1 MEKENILIACVGIT
15 DPIRSDY
22 DGPILHITRY
32 YHPKKI
38 YMILSSEIAERE
50 RKWKYNEEAVHLLV
64 PKCEIIK
71 IETGIE
77 DPHSY
82 DSLATEFRTICEQV
96 KYENPGN
103 RILLNITSGTPQM
116 ETTLA
121 MIGMGEPEIYT
132 LIQVTTPEKKSNH
145 NQAFN
150 PEKDDLNEWFEGDLD
165 NIGTEPNRCLT
176 PQLYNFRTPV
186 IQFQIRSLI
195 ENYDYN
201 GALMLYK
208 LNQDILPEKL
218 GILLCHG
225 EKRLCLE
232 SEEAIKEARK
242 CGLVKNLFLN
252 GRRDIAELVDY
263 FNSMYVKEKRG
274 ELNDFVM
281 RLEVLAEYLGL
292 FILEKKMKISVDQI
306 SSVRS
311 KRKNATRFLNEQ
323 KCKECMPGIEEYFV
337 QKYFFEEEKNRSFR
351 WGNALNSRAVVN
363 LVGYQSE
370 KKEIYKKYAIH
381 VDEMRKWLS
390 LCARLRNPAAH
401 TIVAITD
408 EMFKKEYGG
417 KSADVLCANIRKVM
431 MAVFEKEVPK
441 ESFEVFDILNKM
453 CVDCMRK
460 V

>member
-1 MEKENILIACVGIT
+1 MRFNVLLKMLME
-15 DPIRSDY
+15 
-22 DGPILHITRY
+22 
-32 YHPKKI
+32 
-38 YMILSSEIAERE
+38 
-50 RKWKYNEEAVHLLV
+50 
-64 PKCEIIK
+64 
-71 IETGIE
+71 
-77 DPHSY
+77 
-82 DSLATEFRTICEQV
+82 
-96 KYENPGN
+96 
-103 RILLNITSGTPQM
+103 
-116 ETTLA
+116 
-121 MIGMGEPEIYT
+121 
-132 LIQVTTPEKKSNH
+132 
-145 NQAFN
+145 
-150 PEKDDLNEWFEGDLD
+150 
-165 NIGTEPNRCLT
+165 
-176 PQLYNFRTPV
+176 
-186 IQFQIRSLI
+186 
-195 ENYDYN
+195 
-201 GALMLYK
+201 
-208 LNQDILPEKL
+208 
-218 GILLCHG
+218 
-225 EKRLCLE
+225 CLE

-263 FNSMYVKEKRG
+263 FNSMHVKEKRG

>member
-96 KYENPGN
+96 KYENPGK

-218 GILLCHG
+218 GIWC
-225 EKRLCLE
+225 
-232 SEEAIKEARK
+232 
-242 CGLVKNLFLN
+242 
-252 GRRDIAELVDY
+252 
-263 FNSMYVKEKRG
+263 
-274 ELNDFVM
+274 
-281 RLEVLAEYLGL
+281 
-292 FILEKKMKISVDQI
+292 
-306 SSVRS
+306 
-311 KRKNATRFLNEQ
+311 
-323 KCKECMPGIEEYFV
+323 
-337 QKYFFEEEKNRSFR
+337 
-351 WGNALNSRAVVN
+351 
-363 LVGYQSE
+363 
-370 KKEIYKKYAIH
+370 
-381 VDEMRKWLS
+381 
-390 LCARLRNPAAH
+390 
-401 TIVAITD
+401 
-408 EMFKKEYGG
+408 
-417 KSADVLCANIRKVM
+417 
-431 MAVFEKEVPK
+431 
-441 ESFEVFDILNKM
+441 
-453 CVDCMRK
+453 
-460 V
+460 